1 MFVSIAYS
9 EKSRQENNI
18 AVEAAPAVTSCP
30 CNRYLTYP
38 YVVLGSKDKLYT
50 THATKMSTKILANY
64 LILMHNRTQLTNFFN
79 VTAIYIYY
87 NILLDKKVV

>member
-38 YVVLGSKDKLYT
+38 YVV
-50 THATKMSTKILANY
+50 
-64 LILMHNRTQLTNFFN
+64 
-79 VTAIYIYY
+79 
-87 NILLDKKVV
+87 

>member
-30 CNRYLTYP
+30 CNRYLTYIRMLFW
-38 YVVLGSKDKLYT
+38 VRRQIVHNTRHQNVNKDISK
-50 THATKMSTKILANY
+50 
-64 LILMHNRTQLTNFFN
+64 
-79 VTAIYIYY
+79 
-87 NILLDKKVV
+87 LLDTYA